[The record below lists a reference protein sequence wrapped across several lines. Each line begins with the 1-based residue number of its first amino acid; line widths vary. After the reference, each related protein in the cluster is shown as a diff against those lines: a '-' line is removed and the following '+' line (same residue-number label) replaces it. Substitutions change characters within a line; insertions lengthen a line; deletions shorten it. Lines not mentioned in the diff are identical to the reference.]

1 VGRRAL
7 MRGRVRWFSADAN
20 RQKFLLLFSKRSAFF
35 LLSLAQPPRAKNAQH
50 SYIASRIVAASI
62 RVQAVD
68 DNMALADQFAQA
80 RMVADGI
87 EAGNIQQATHR
98 GSDRLHAADGGFSGA
113 RLGLPTPDSI
123 EISDGLVGITQRS
136 WHLVVQ
142 SAAGFGRRKF
152 VVCAEAIN
160 PGINL
165 IAGDRSA
172 VGRRCS
178 CHGDQ
183 LGFRRNVAPTR
194 ELGGGAVSVVGFGH
208 SASIGPRRADCHDRR
223 RRRSGLTS
231 WP

>member
-1 VGRRAL
+1 MTIWPWQIIRA
-7 MRGRVRWFSADAN
+7 GSG
-20 RQKFLLLFSKRSAFF
+20 
-35 LLSLAQPPRAKNAQH
+35 
-50 SYIASRIVAASI
+50 
-62 RVQAVD
+62 
-68 DNMALADQFAQA
+68 
-80 RMVADGI
+80 VADGI
-87 EAGNIQQATHR
+87 EAGNIQQGTHR

-178 CHGDQ
+178 CHGD
-183 LGFRRNVAPTR
+183 
-194 ELGGGAVSVVGFGH
+194 
-208 SASIGPRRADCHDRR
+208 
-223 RRRSGLTS
+223 
-231 WP
+231 